1 MTKDLKSGQTCM
13 QYLQVRADMSQKLR
27 VMDTACF
34 KPWRRPSG
42 ETMIFHILLKKSY
55 KMLPMNWCERLKSQ
69 NRVSTKL
76 KADW

>member
-1 MTKDLKSGQTCM
+1 MSMTKDLKSGQTCM

-27 VMDTACF
+27 VMDTAYF

-55 KMLPMNWCERLKSQ
+55 KMLLMNW
-69 NRVSTKL
+69 
-76 KADW
+76 